1 MDQQFS
7 DLPTQRMPKVQR
19 PRQRRPRW
27 LIVWLSIGLLVVLG
41 ISIGLFAKILGP
53 ARPQISRA
61 FQPTSVVAT
70 STNQPSSSATP
81 TTPATPTATSTQATT
96 TPPQRPTPT
105 PTPPLSDVTYG
116 RPRLGGLFSD
126 FVGAY
131 GMPTPQGDSDTQ
143 NFWTG
148 PNQTIDIN
156 VLKNE
161 QGIVTQLNIL
171 GPNTWTT
178 SQTQSYCVQ
187 FLPDHATQFNATATQ
202 IEYHSSVGDITLNL
216 QSSTACLLS
225 FAKP

>member
-7 DLPTQRMPKVQR
+7 DQPTQRMPSVQP

-27 LIVWLSIGLLVVLG
+27 LIVWLSVGLLVVLG
-41 ISIGLFAKILGP
+41 ISIGVFAKIVGS
-53 ARPQISRA
+53 ARSQVSRVS
-61 FQPTSVVAT
+61 QPTSVVAT
-70 STNQPSSSATP
+70 STSQPSSFATP
-81 TTPATPTATSTQATT
+81 TTPVTPTVVPTQATT
-96 TPPQRPTPT
+96 TPIQRPTPT
-105 PTPPLSDVTYG
+105 PTPPLSDVTHG
-116 RPRLGGLFSD
+116 RPHLGGLFSD

-131 GMPTPQGDSDTQ
+131 GTPTPQGDSNTQ

-202 IEYHSSVGDITLNL
+202 VEYHSSAGDIILNL

-225 FAKP
+225 FAKS